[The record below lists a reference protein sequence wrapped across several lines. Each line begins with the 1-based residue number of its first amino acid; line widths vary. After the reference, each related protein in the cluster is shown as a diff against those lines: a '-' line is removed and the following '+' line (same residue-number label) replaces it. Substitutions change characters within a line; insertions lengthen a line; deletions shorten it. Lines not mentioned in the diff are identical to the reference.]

1 MSMLEP
7 SPAVPVDDP
16 DARLGGHDDP
26 VPETMLEA
34 IHEEAEKV
42 KPRLTRY
49 EVQLQI
55 ASELDNDHPR
65 MAWMPVGVAEASS
78 ARDAIR
84 VVAQDDE
91 MEIEAGDLLRAIP
104 IRNITQVRL
113 DVETTTKLRLS

>member
-7 SPAVPVDDP
+7 SPAVPLDDP

-26 VPETMLEA
+26 PETMLEA
-34 IHEEAEKV
+34 MHEEAEKV

-55 ASELDNDHPR
+55 EAELDNEHSR
-65 MAWMPVGVAEASS
+65 MTWMPIGVAEANS

-91 MEIEAGDLLRAIP
+91 MEISAGDLLRAIP
-104 IRNITQVRL
+104 VRNITQVRL